1 MRTVPTAFGIVAP
14 DGDAHQWH
22 RTQIQRLA
30 RHLGYAVVWP
40 PDDSVVPLADQ
51 ARKADVDI
59 AIVASPNHLSP
70 LELNSLMAVVDV
82 ESVVPR
88 LTFSRWAD
96 TQAGWLG

>member
-1 MRTVPTAFGIVAP
+1 MRKVPTAFGIVAP
-14 DGDAHQWH
+14 DSDAHKWH
-22 RTQIQRLA
+22 WAQIHRLA
-30 RHLGYAVVWP
+30 KHLGYAVIWQ
-40 PDDSVVPLADQ
+40 PDDSVIPLADQ

-59 AIVASPNHLSP
+59 AIVASPDHLGP

-96 TQAGWLG
+96 THAGRMG